1 MRLTAMLVT
10 LIVIACGLSIPP
22 TSVSGNPQTPQM
34 VILNVRVKD
43 PQGKAVMDVPQSSF
57 LVSEN
62 GVPQKISLFMN
73 EQIPLSYGLLIDC
86 SGSAKSHLEH
96 VIRASMKIVNSNK
109 PGDEAFL
116 IRFISSDKIEKV
128 LDLTSDKK
136 ALTDGLD
143 SLYVEAG
150 QTAILDAIYLGA
162 DHLAKAKMDNTLRRR
177 ALIIATDGEERNSYY
192 NAQQLIQ
199 LLTSTDIQ
207 VFIIAFTDKLKKE
220 KHLKAVKLV
229 TVLAT
234 DTGGRAYL
242 PASVAEL
249 DRIANEI
256 INDIRTQY
264 VIGYVPSGGSNKSF
278 QKVEVSVADNPNQE
292 KRVAV
297 TRVGYSTQK

>member
-1 MRLTAMLVT
+1 MRLTATLVT
-10 LIVIACGLSIPP
+10 LIVIACGLSNPP
-22 TSVSGNPQTPQM
+22 TSVSGSPQTPQM

-43 PQGKAVMDVPQSSF
+43 PQGKAVMDVPQGSF

-62 GVPQKISLFMN
+62 GVPQKISFFMN

-86 SGSAKSHLEH
+86 SGSAKSHLED

-162 DHLAKAKMDNTLRRR
+162 DYLAKAKIDNTLRRR

-192 NAQQLIQ
+192 SAQQLIQ

-207 VFIIAFTDKLKKE
+207 VFIIAFTDELKKE

-229 TVLAT
+229 TVLAS

-242 PASVAEL
+242 PASVADL

-264 VIGYVPSGGSNKSF
+264 VIGYVPSGGSIKGF
-278 QKVEVSVADNPNQE
+278 QKVEVSIADNPNQE